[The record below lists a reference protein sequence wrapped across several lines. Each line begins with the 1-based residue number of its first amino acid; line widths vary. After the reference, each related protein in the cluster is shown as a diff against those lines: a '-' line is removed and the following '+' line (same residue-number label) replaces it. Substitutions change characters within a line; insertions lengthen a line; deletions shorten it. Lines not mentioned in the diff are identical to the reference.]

1 MRKLLSIAV
10 IAAVAVMAFVP
21 AASAAAKSKTTVKF
35 DGAFLTNGASMWSGE
50 VVSPKAKCANKRVV
64 LIYKQRRG
72 ADQKI
77 GSAKAVA
84 VTGQVGYFWAFEKA
98 GFAVKPSE
106 KYYAKVK
113 PTEKCAGA
121 RSPVMNAVGY

>member
-1 MRKLLSIAV
+1 MRKLLSIAA
-10 IAAVAVMAFVP
+10 ITAAAVMALVP
-21 AASAAAKSKTTVKF
+21 AASAATKTAVTF
-35 DGAFLTNGASMWSGE
+35 DGAFLTNGASMWSGQ

-64 LIYKQRRG
+64 LIFKQRHG

-77 GSAKAVA
+77 GSAKAA
-84 VTGQVGYFWAFEKA
+84 PVTGVTGYHWAFEKV

-113 PTEKCAGA
+113 PTDKCAGA
-121 RSPVMNAVGY
+121 RSPVLNAEGF